1 MNHRFFILFLSFFV
15 SVSFFSCKND
25 KKTDA
30 KIESS
35 SNNNFSYAFG
45 ILIGTN
51 LKTNG
56 LTPADVNSED
66 FVRGL
71 KAAMGEGKAEMD
83 VQAAQ
88 ELVQKEMESR
98 QQMSSA
104 KSLEDNKKFLEE
116 NAKKSN
122 IKTTASGL
130 QYEVIKDAK
139 GPKPTLKDKVKVHY
153 HGTLVNGTVFDS
165 SVERGE
171 PITFPLNG
179 VIQGWQEGLQLMNVG
194 SKYRLFV
201 PSDLGYGPNP
211 AGKIPANSLLVFE
224 VELLSI
230 EK

>member
-1 MNHRFFILFLSFFV
+1 MSHRFFILFISLFIALT
-15 SVSFFSCKND
+15 FFSCKND
-25 KKTDA
+25 KKGEA

-51 LKTNG
+51 LKTKG
-56 LTPADVNSED
+56 LSAADVNVED
-66 FVRGL
+66 FERGL
-71 KAAMGEGKAEMD
+71 KAALGEGKAEMD

-88 ELVQKEMESR
+88 GLVQKEMENR

-104 KSLEDNKKFLEE
+104 KSLEENKKFLEE
-116 NAKKSN
+116 NAKKSS

-153 HGTLVNGTVFDS
+153 HGTLVNGTIFDS
-165 SVERGE
+165 SVDRGE

-194 SKYRLFV
+194 SKYRLFI

-211 AGKIPANSLLVFE
+211 AGIIPANSLLIYE

>member
-1 MNHRFFILFLSFFV
+1 MNKQFLPFILILTVALTFFN
-15 SVSFFSCKND
+15 CKND
-25 KKTDA
+25 KKEETKSA
-30 KIESS
+30 TTSS
-35 SNNNFSYAFG
+35 NNFSYAFG

-56 LTPADVNSED
+56 LNPADVNAED
-66 FVRGL
+66 FKRGMM
-71 KAAMGEGKAEMD
+71 AALGEGKADMD

-88 ELVQKEMESR
+88 ELVQQEMEKR
-98 QQMSSA
+98 QQMGSV
-104 KSLEDNKKFLEE
+104 KSLEDNKKFLEK
-116 NAKKSN
+116 NSKKSG

-130 QYEVIKDAK
+130 QYEVIKEAN

-194 SKYRLFV
+194 SKYKLYI

-230 EK
+230 VK

>member
-1 MNHRFFILFLSFFV
+1 MNNRHFILFLSLCV
-15 SVSFFSCKND
+15 SFSFFSCKND
-25 KKTDA
+25 KKVDA
-30 KIESS
+30 KTESS
-35 SNNNFSYAFG
+35 SSNNFSYAFG
-45 ILIGTN
+45 VLIGTN

-56 LTPADVNSED
+56 LKPADISAED
-66 FVRGL
+66 FKKGMM
-71 KAAMGEGKAEMD
+71 AALGEGKSEMD
-83 VQAAQ
+83 VQTAQ
-88 ELVQKEMESR
+88 ELVQQEMEKR
-98 QQMSSA
+98 QQMSSV
-104 KSLEDNKKFLEE
+104 KPLEENKKFLEE
-116 NAKKSN
+116 NAKKPN

-130 QYEVIKDAK
+130 QYEVIKDAN

-194 SKYRLFV
+194 SKYRLFI
-201 PSDLGYGPNP
+201 PADLGYGPNP
-211 AGKIPANSLLVFE
+211 AGKIPANSLLIFE